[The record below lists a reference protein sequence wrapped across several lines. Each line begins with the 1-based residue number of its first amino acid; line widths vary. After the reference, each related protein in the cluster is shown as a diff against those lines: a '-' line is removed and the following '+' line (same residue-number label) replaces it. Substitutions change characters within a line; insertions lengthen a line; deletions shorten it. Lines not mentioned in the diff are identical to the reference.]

1 LFNDDDVDASH
12 PMGQTDSMG
21 QAEPSTRH
29 VPTVDDAK
37 ALGKTLAK
45 TIIPDPI
52 VASVRET
59 TIPPVADWVKV
70 APTLGV
76 HGRKRLCIAT
86 RRSDQGHRAAQVIT
100 HNELPPYRRP
110 RSPLDMVPSEIV
122 SSRIFEAFCQMS

>member
-37 ALGKTLAK
+37 AYPKALAK

-70 APTLGV
+70 APAPGV
-76 HGRKRLCIAT
+76 HG
-86 RRSDQGHRAAQVIT
+86 
-100 HNELPPYRRP
+100 
-110 RSPLDMVPSEIV
+110 
-122 SSRIFEAFCQMS
+122 